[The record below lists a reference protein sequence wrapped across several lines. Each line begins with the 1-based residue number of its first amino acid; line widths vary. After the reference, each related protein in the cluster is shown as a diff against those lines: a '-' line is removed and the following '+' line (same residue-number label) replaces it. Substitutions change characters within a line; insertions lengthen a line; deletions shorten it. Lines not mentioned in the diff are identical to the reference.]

1 MFFMPYQNILTAF
14 DGSALSVKA
23 LEKAI
28 KFAQDHAARLEVI
41 HVCHIPVPVFGGP
54 LYAAPFNEEKDYL
67 LAAQAM
73 IDEAKRLTSP
83 LPEVNVILKQGE
95 PALAILEYAEESGSD
110 LIIMGS
116 RGLSGLREFVLG
128 SVSHHVVQHS
138 KVPVLI
144 VK

>member
-1 MFFMPYQNILTAF
+1 MVFMPYQNILVAF

-23 LEKAI
+23 LEKAM
-28 KFAQDHAARLEVI
+28 KFAQEYAARLEVI

-54 LYAAPFNEEKDYL
+54 LYAAPFNGEKDYL
-67 LAAQAM
+67 LAAQAV
-73 IDEAKRLTSP
+73 IDEAKRITSQ
-83 LPEVNVILKQGE
+83 LPDVKVILRQGQ
-95 PALAILEYAEESGSD
+95 PALAVLEYAEESGCD

-116 RGLSGLREFVLG
+116 RGLGGLREFVLG
-128 SVSHHVVQHS
+128 SVSHHVVQHA